1 MIIDNAPATLSLELY
16 GKKVTWETDH
26 SDLTTDELV
35 NAFYGM
41 LITHGF
47 MSQSVVEAMY
57 GLVVSESKN
66 ENE

>member
-1 MIIDNAPATLSLELY
+1 MTIDNTHASLSLELY
-16 GKKVTWETDH
+16 GNKLTWETDH

-47 MSQSVVEAMY
+47 VSQSIVESMDE
-57 GLVVSESKN
+57 LVSEIKDKN
-66 ENE
+66 E